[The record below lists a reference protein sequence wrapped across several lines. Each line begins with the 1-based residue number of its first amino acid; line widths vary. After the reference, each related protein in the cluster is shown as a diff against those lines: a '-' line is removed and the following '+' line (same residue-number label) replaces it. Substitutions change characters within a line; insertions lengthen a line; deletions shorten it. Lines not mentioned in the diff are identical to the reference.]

1 MNLKTFFRLELKNFF
16 GSRAAAVAFFCIAL
30 AGIYAVYHGKN
41 VIEKQR
47 EIIAQID
54 KLQAEHTKKIL
65 SFHPDSELADVLYYH
80 FFNTVHT
87 PSSWSPFSVG
97 QRDVNPFNVKVR
109 MLALENQIY
118 DSELNNPTN
127 LLFGNFD
134 LSFVIVFLFPLL
146 IIAFTHNLLSSEQES
161 GTWNLLR
168 AQPVSAL
175 IILFLRLVLR
185 FSIISFAAFLLIFIG
200 ATVIG
205 AKFDERF
212 FYATLL
218 SIFYIAFW
226 FGVSALVISFKR
238 SSNFNALTLLGVWI
252 FLALLAPALLS
263 TLLATILPVS
273 ESMETTVENREGYHE
288 KWDKPKAET
297 MEKFYQKYPEYRSF
311 PIPEDKFSWGW
322 YYAMQNAGDDD
333 SADSSQKFAE
343 KLAKRQS
350 VTETISWFVPT
361 VNAQLEFNAIA
372 QTDIET
378 HLKYLASVRNYHEK
392 IRTAFYPAIFRN
404 DKVSEADL
412 KKIPVNEFKD
422 EETQN
427 QLPKGIL
434 AILVWT
440 IILSFGAYLNF
451 QKKEIF

>member
-1 MNLKTFFRLELKNFF
+1 MNYKTFFRLELKNFL
-16 GSRAAAVAFFCIAL
+16 GSRAVSAAFFCIAL
-30 AGIYAVYHGKN
+30 AGIYAVYHGRN

-47 EIIAQID
+47 ILIAQVD
-54 KLQAEHTKKIL
+54 ELQTEHTKKIL

-97 QRDVNPFNVKVR
+97 QRDVNPFNMKVR

-146 IIAFTHNLLSSEQES
+146 IVAFTHNILSAEEES

-175 IILFLRLVLR
+175 KILFLRLALR
-185 FSIISFAAFLLIFIG
+185 FSIIALASFLLIFIG
-200 ATVIG
+200 AFFIG

-212 FYATLL
+212 LYAVLL
-218 SIFYIAFW
+218 SVFYIAFW

-238 SSNFNALTLLGVWI
+238 SSNFNALTLLGIWV

-263 TLLATILPVS
+263 TLLATVLPVS
-273 ESMETTVENREGYHE
+273 ESMETAVENREGYHE

-297 MEKFYQKYPEYRSF
+297 MEKFYRKYPEYRTF
-311 PIPEDKFSWGW
+311 PISEDKFSWGW
-322 YYAMQNAGDDD
+322 YYAMQNAGDED
-333 SADSSQKFAE
+333 SADASRKFAE
-343 KLAKRQS
+343 KLAKRQHI
-350 VTETISWFVPT
+350 TEKISWFLPT
-361 VNAQLEFNAIA
+361 VNTQLEFNGIA
-372 QTDIET
+372 QTDIGT
-378 HLKYLASVRNYHEK
+378 HLNYLDSVRNYHEK
-392 IRTAFYPAIFRN
+392 IRTSFYPAIFRN

-412 KKIPVNEFKD
+412 KKIQINEFKD
-422 EETQN
+422 ENAQN
-427 QLPKGIL
+427 QFPKGVL

-440 IILSFGAYLNF
+440 ILLCFGAYLNF
-451 QKKEIF
+451 QKKEIL